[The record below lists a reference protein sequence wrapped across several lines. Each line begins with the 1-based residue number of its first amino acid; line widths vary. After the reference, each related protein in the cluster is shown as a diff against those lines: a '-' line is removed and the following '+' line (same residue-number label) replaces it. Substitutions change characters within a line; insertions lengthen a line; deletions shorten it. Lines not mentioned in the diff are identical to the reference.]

1 MLVEFSVENYR
12 SFQER
17 QTFSMVAS
25 EDEAML
31 HSNSF
36 PMPKTKNLHL
46 LTSAVI
52 YGANASG
59 KSNLLRAMQT
69 LRNIVVRSASRM
81 QMGDKFD
88 IEPFLLDAESKKQP
102 TGFEVIFIHD
112 KIRFE
117 YGLTLDENRVYEEWL
132 LAYPKGRA
140 QTWFSRTYNPENPD
154 FKADDDYEW
163 SFGTGLKGEKERIK
177 KFVRSNSLFLSHAAQ
192 NNHPQLTEVFQWFRK
207 NLNLISPDFSS
218 PYTADRCQEDK
229 EFCQEVV
236 NLLIQ
241 ADVGMSDIEIERQ
254 SFSSLPDEIKIV
266 LENITDVIQRNEN
279 NNKIPKMNADD
290 LHIVGIK
297 AMHKMMDSEKV
308 VPLDM
313 DDESEGT
320 QRLFELAGPW
330 LNVLKDGELLMIDE
344 LDRSLHPVLATALAR
359 MFNNPDIN
367 KNQAQ
372 LIFTTHDTSLLDGE
386 VFRPDQIWFTEKD
399 KSMTKLYSLVEFQP
413 CEDESLQ
420 KGYLKGRYGAI
431 PFIGGLNI

>member
-12 SFQER
+12 SFKER

-31 HSNSF
+31 ISNSF
-36 PMPKTKNLHL
+36 PMPKTKDLHL

-59 KSNLLRAMQT
+59 KSNLLRAMRT
-69 LRNIVVRSASRM
+69 LRNIVVSSASRM

-88 IEPFLLDAESKKQP
+88 VEPFLFDAESQKQP
-102 TGFEVIFIHD
+102 TGLEVIFID
-112 KIRFE
+112 NQIRYE
-117 YGLTLDENRVYEEWL
+117 YGLSLDEQRVYEEWL
-132 LAYPKGRA
+132 LAYPKGRT
-140 QTWFSRTYNPENPD
+140 QTWFSRAYNPENPE
-154 FKADDDYEW
+154 FKEDDGYEW

-177 KFVRSNSLFLSHAAQ
+177 KFVRYNSLFLSHAAQ

-207 NLNLISPDFSS
+207 NLNIITPDFSS
-218 PYTADRCQEDK
+218 DYTAHRCQED
-229 EFCQEVV
+229 EDFCQKVV

-241 ADVGMSDIEIERQ
+241 ADIGISDINIKMEMH
-254 SFSSLPDEIKIV
+254 SYLSLPDKIKTEIKNMKEV
-266 LENITDVIQRNEN
+266 LQST
-279 NNKIPKMNADD
+279 IPKFSAENFH
-290 LHIVGIK
+290 LIEIGIK
-297 AMHKMMDSEKV
+297 SLHKMIDSEKV

-313 DDESEGT
+313 ADESEGT
-320 QRLFELAGPW
+320 KRLFELAGHW
-330 LNVLKDGELLMIDE
+330 LNVLQDGDFLIIDE
-344 LDRSLHPVLATALAR
+344 LDRSLHPILSTALAR

-386 VFRPDQIWFTEKD
+386 IFRPDQIWFTEKD
-399 KSMTKLYSLVEFQP
+399 KSMTKLYSLHEFKP

-431 PFIGGLNI
+431 PFVGGLNI

>member
-59 KSNLLRAMQT
+59 KSNLLRAMQI
-69 LRNIVVRSASRM
+69 LQNIVVSSASRM

-88 IEPFLLDAESKKQP
+88 IEPFLLNAESKKQP

-117 YGLTLDENRVYEEWL
+117 YGLNLDENRVYEEWL

-154 FKADDDYEW
+154 FKADDGYEW

-207 NLNLISPDFSS
+207 NLKLISPDFSS
-218 PYTADRCQEDK
+218 PYTAHRCQEDK

-241 ADVGMSDIEIERQ
+241 ADIGISDIKIETQ
-254 SFSSLPDEIKIV
+254 SFSSLPDEIKTEI
-266 LENITDVIQRNEN
+266 ENITEVIQRIN
-279 NNKIPKMNADD
+279 NDNAIPKISAENF
-290 LHIVGIK
+290 HFVGIK
-297 AMHKMMDSEKV
+297 ALHKMIDSEKV

-320 QRLFELAGPW
+320 KRLFKLAGPW
-330 LNVLKDGELLMIDE
+330 LNVIKDGELLMIDE
-344 LDRSLHPVLATALAR
+344 LDRSLHPVLSTELAK

-367 KNQAQ
+367 KNKAQ

-386 VFRPDQIWFTEKD
+386 IFRPDQIWFTEKY
-399 KSMTKLYSLVEFQP
+399 KSMTKLYSLVEFKP

>member
-12 SFQER
+12 SFKER

-31 HSNSF
+31 SSNSF
-36 PMPKTKNLHL
+36 PMPKTKDLRL

-69 LRNIVVRSASRM
+69 LRNIVVSSASRM

-88 IEPFLLDAESKKQP
+88 IEPFLLNAESKKQP
-102 TGFEVIFIHD
+102 TSFEVIFINNQ
-112 KIRFE
+112 IRYE
-117 YGLTLDENRVYEEWL
+117 YGLTLDQKRVYEEWL
-132 LAYPKGRA
+132 LAYPKGRT

-154 FKADDDYEW
+154 FKADDGYEW
-163 SFGTGLKGEKERIK
+163 SFGAGLKGEKERIK

-192 NNHPQLTEVFQWFRK
+192 NNHPQLTKVFQWFRK

-229 EFCQEVV
+229 EFCKEVV
-236 NLLIQ
+236 NLIIQ
-241 ADVGMSDIEIERQ
+241 ADIGISDIEIERR

-266 LENITDVIQRNEN
+266 LENITDVIQKNEN

-290 LHIVGIK
+290 LHIVGIQ

-344 LDRSLHPVLATALAR
+344 LDRSLHPVLSTALAR
-359 MFNNPDIN
+359 MFSNPDIN

-386 VFRPDQIWFTEKD
+386 IFRPDQIWFTEKD
-399 KSMTKLYSLVEFQP
+399 KSMTKLYSLHEFKP

-420 KGYLKGRYGAI
+420 KGYLKGRYGSV
-431 PFIGGLNI
+431 PYN

>member
-12 SFQER
+12 SFKER

-31 HSNSF
+31 SSNSF
-36 PMPKTKNLHL
+36 PMPKTKDLRL

-69 LRNIVVRSASRM
+69 LRNIVVSSASRM

-88 IEPFLLDAESKKQP
+88 IEPFLLNAESKKQP
-102 TGFEVIFIHD
+102 TSFEVIFINNQ
-112 KIRFE
+112 IRYE
-117 YGLTLDENRVYEEWL
+117 YGLTLDQKRVYEEWL
-132 LAYPKGRA
+132 LAYPKGRT

-154 FKADDDYEW
+154 FKADDGYEW
-163 SFGTGLKGEKERIK
+163 SFGAGLKGEKERIK

-192 NNHPQLTEVFQWFRK
+192 NNHPQLTKVFQWFRK

-229 EFCQEVV
+229 EFCKEVV
-236 NLLIQ
+236 NLIIQ
-241 ADVGMSDIEIERQ
+241 ADIGISDIEIERR

-266 LENITDVIQRNEN
+266 LENITDVIQKNEN

-290 LHIVGIK
+290 LHIVGIQ

-344 LDRSLHPVLATALAR
+344 LDRSLHPVLSTALAR
-359 MFNNPDIN
+359 MFSNPDIN
-367 KNQAQ
+367 KNLAQ

-386 VFRPDQIWFTEKD
+386 IFRPDQIWFTEKD
-399 KSMTKLYSLVEFQP
+399 KSMTKLYSLHEFKP

-420 KGYLKGRYGAI
+420 KGYLKGRYGSV
-431 PFIGGLNI
+431 PYN